1 MSPISRRRFRAKA
14 FMIIGPRLIGDLSAT
29 DQRCDLVAA
38 FVKPCRDLYMYNLSV
53 FYFQSWRGY
62 SAVAS
67 SVRLGFYERRH
78 KQQEFI
84 FWSYA
89 CLIIAYSTDFH
100 HLYNH
105 SIHHSLTTH
114 LHSGTV
120 AVPVRSLSG
129 SIIGIIGMISVI
141 PFHSMRAIAELQKK
155 V

>member
-1 MSPISRRRFRAKA
+1 MGSICR
-14 FMIIGPRLIGDLSAT
+14 RLIMMKKIIRIAVCYQARSQVEAGKSGS
-29 DQRCDLVAA
+29 Q
-38 FVKPCRDLYMYNLSV
+38 LY
-53 FYFQSWRGY
+53 
-62 SAVAS
+62 
-67 SVRLGFYERRH
+67 GFH
-78 KQQEFI
+78 VPWI
-84 FWSYA
+84 D
-89 CLIIAYSTDFH
+89 YSTDFH

-120 AVPVRSLSG
+120 VVPVRSLSG

>member
-1 MSPISRRRFRAKA
+1 MDGKLFLTIFVLMIFPIN
-14 FMIIGPRLIGDLSAT
+14 D
-29 DQRCDLVAA
+29 
-38 FVKPCRDLYMYNLSV
+38 
-53 FYFQSWRGY
+53 
-62 SAVAS
+62 AS
-67 SVRLGFYERRH
+67 QGG
-78 KQQEFI
+78 
-84 FWSYA
+84 
-89 CLIIAYSTDFH
+89 YSTDFH